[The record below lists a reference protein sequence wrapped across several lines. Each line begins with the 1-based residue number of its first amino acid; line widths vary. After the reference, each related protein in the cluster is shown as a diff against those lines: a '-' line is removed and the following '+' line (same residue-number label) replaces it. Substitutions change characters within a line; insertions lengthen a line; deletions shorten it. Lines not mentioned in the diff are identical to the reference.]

1 MGERATVHVDY
12 KASGL
17 QTLSQA
23 GNLITGINQGLQ
35 LMRTGFT
42 ALTAVTKTFIA
53 TGSQFERYEVQFTTL
68 LGSIEA
74 ARDRMR
80 ELTTFAMETPFDL
93 PGVVEAAQKLEAY
106 GVYAEKTLRT
116 VGDAAA
122 AMGKTLEQGVEA
134 IADAS
139 RGELERLKEFGISA
153 AELTK
158 HLGKDLNR
166 STVEGLKEI
175 QDAVLAIM
183 GERYGGGMMAL
194 SKTLG
199 GTISNLRGYW
209 IEFKK
214 EVADSEAFET
224 VKDIF
229 GTILDTVQQ
238 LFDQGTAER
247 AATIIGETI
256 SKLLLAATVTMAQ
269 VALNLY
275 DIGKTIAT
283 WLQQYSLEERL
294 KGSAVGAVVAGGAGA
309 LIGGAG
315 GAKLGIAAG
324 AAVGGV
330 YGSPISRALDWSARQ
345 AEWMW
350 QRWQGTMAIG
360 VPGGVPGGVQRSI
373 DEIEALHREGIFGLD
388 RPPEII
394 APQPEDPI
402 RKGLVALLEAAMGL
416 QAGGGRP
423 RARGA
428 AGAAAPFLT
437 YGPAMEEMGAGYFFT
452 GEYGPQA
459 GQAGPSDAAFA
470 RMEKQQ
476 KMIGVLTQSWESHYA
491 RISQAA
497 FKWGQGEGR
506 IIKDIYRMTK
516 MSLVAS
522 LQDVVHYLTKKAAM
536 KQLEQAAEALG
547 SAAGMNFWGA
557 AKHIAAA
564 AAWGTLGGIAG
575 GVIGGWAEEKG
586 PDFGTVGEGAAGAP
600 PDSRTISRGVGIKA
614 QNITINIHVG
624 HYGATVYGDG
634 GIRQLWE
641 EHLEPLIEQSFAMGR
656 I

>member
-1 MGERATVHVDY
+1 MGERATAQVDY
-12 KASGL
+12 KATGL

-74 ARDRMR
+74 ARDRMK

-153 AELTK
+153 AELTERMG
-158 HLGKDLNR
+158 HQLNR
-166 STVEGLKEI
+166 ATVEGLEEI
-175 QDAVLAIM
+175 KDTVLAIM

-194 SKTLG
+194 SETLG
-199 GTISNLRGYW
+199 GSISNLRGYW

-214 EVADSEAFET
+214 EVADAEAFQT

-229 GTILDTVQQ
+229 GVILDTVRQ
-238 LFDQGTAER
+238 LFDQGEAQRFASTV
-247 AATIIGETI
+247 GETI
-256 SKLLLAATVTMAQ
+256 ARAMIDATIEMARAAKGVWQAADA
-269 VALNLY
+269 VIALVKVVDPAAKVSWL
-275 DIGKTIAT
+275 GK
-283 WLQQYSLEERL
+283 
-294 KGSAVGAVVAGGAGA
+294 
-309 LIGGAG
+309 
-315 GAKLGIAAG
+315 
-324 AAVGGV
+324 
-330 YGSPISRALDWSARQ
+330 
-345 AEWMW
+345 
-350 QRWQGTMAIG
+350 RWQEAMAFG
-360 VPGGVPGGVQRSI
+360 RPGGVTGGRGPRGEAILGLPRYEEAGYVPPAQAVNRYQRI
-373 DEIEALHREGIFGLD
+373 DDVIAALITSRAGIGMGPD
-388 RPPEII
+388 YGPP
-394 APQPEDPI
+394 
-402 RKGLVALLEAAMGL
+402 L
-416 QAGGGRP
+416 AGGGP
-423 RARGA
+423 AEWKTA
-428 AGAAAPFLT
+428 PAGPA

-459 GQAGPSDAAFA
+459 GQAGPSDEAFA

-522 LQDVVHYLTKKAAM
+522 LQDVVHYMTKKAAM
-536 KQLEQAAEALG
+536 KQIEAAAEALMAG
-547 SAAGMNFWGA
+547 GWGNIFSAGKFIGA
-557 AKHIAAA
+557 AAL
-564 AAWGTLGGIAG
+564 WSTLGGAAG
-575 GVIGGWAEEKG
+575 GIIGGFATERE

-656 I
+656 V

>member
-42 ALTAVTKTFIA
+42 ALTAVTKTFIS

-74 ARDRMR
+74 ARDRMK

-153 AELTK
+153 AELTERMG
-158 HLGKDLNR
+158 HQLNR
-166 STVEGLKEI
+166 ATVEGLEEI
-175 QDAVLAIM
+175 KDTVLAIM

-194 SKTLG
+194 SETLG
-199 GTISNLRGYW
+199 GSISNLRGYW

-214 EVADSEAFET
+214 EVADAEAFET

-229 GTILDTVQQ
+229 GTILDTVKQ

-256 SKLLLAATVTMAQ
+256 SKLMLGATVAMLQ
-269 VALNLY
+269 VALTLY
-275 DIGKTIAT
+275 DISLTIKN
-283 WLQQYSLEERL
+283 WLAEYPIKERL
-294 KGSAVGAVVAGGAGA
+294 AGSGIGAVAGG
-309 LIGGAG
+309 I
-315 GAKLGIAAG
+315 AG
-324 AAVGGV
+324 AALGGVGG
-330 YGSPISRALDWSARQ
+330 ARL
-345 AEWMW
+345 
-350 QRWQGTMAIG
+350 G
-360 VPGGVPGGVQRSI
+360 VPAGSVVGAMAGRPLYRAWDWWAKASQDVWDYGRNLLGMGRDVAAPAGARG
-373 DEIEALHREGIFGLD
+373 LFGSVKRYRGLPVAQGD
-388 RPPEII
+388 I
-394 APQPEDPI
+394 AEDPI
-402 RKGLVALLEAAMGL
+402 RQIILDLLEATQQL
-416 QAGGGRP
+416 QKGYGRP
-423 RARGA
+423 RGPTT
-428 AGAAAPFLT
+428 GPAAPILT

-459 GQAGPSDAAFA
+459 GQAGPSDEAFA

-536 KQLEQAAEALG
+536 KRIEQAAEALG
-547 SAAGMNFWGA
+547 SKASFNFWSAAG
-557 AKHIAAA
+557 HIAAA
-564 AAWGTLGGIAG
+564 TAWGTLGGIAG
-575 GVIGGWAEEKG
+575 GMVGGFAAEPE

-600 PDSRTISRGVGIKA
+600 SDSRTISRGVGIKA

-641 EHLEPLIEQSFAMGR
+641 EHLEPLVEQSFAMGR